1 MKRPRALVYGLAVAG
16 EATARALVARR
27 YHVTAADDRPTAEA
41 VEVARQLG
49 IDLYEAPSMGK
60 VERLVERAD
69 VVVPSPGIPEHHPLI
84 VSAQRLGVPLRPSTE
99 WSHPA
104 VRAIAGRLWPAVF
117 ALAAVQVTVL
127 VNTLLASLLPQG
139 TVSYLYYADFAR
151 VIGVN

>member
-1 MKRPRALVYGLAVAG
+1 M
-16 EATARALVARR
+16 ARR

-84 VSAQRLGVPLRPSTE
+84 VSAQRLGVPLRSEIDLAYE
-99 WSHPA
+99 WESAGAGGGRPMLA
-104 VRAIAGRLWPAVF
+104 VTG
-117 ALAAVQVTVL
+117 TDGKTTT
-127 VNTLLASLLPQG
+127 TLLATSMLDESG
-139 TVSYLYYADFAR
+139 VSAVAVATPR
-151 VIGVN
+151 RPW